1 MKTTYIHHPLR
12 DITYK
17 SKRNRYFMES
27 ERQAL
32 LAYRTAHDD
41 TWRMKLRFEKAKG
54 DVLLTQ
60 NLLHDMDYEREELE
74 EMLEYYTTEIDL
86 TDADIAH
93 TIEIRFQVELRNF
106 YLQVRKQ
113 HQRIIT
119 FYDKVA
125 VLESTYAD
133 LIDTYYR
140 AGKPI
145 DPLNFR
151 VLDDIFKFHED
162 RETNI
167 KSLDKDLQE
176 FLETLNA
183 VYAILDE
190 YIQLYSEFS
199 QHYSASLQKTEQLMK
214 AKQKLNSVWGDEE

>member
-1 MKTTYIHHPLR
+1 MKTIYIHHPLR

-17 SKRNRYFMES
+17 SKNERYFMDS

-32 LAYRTAHDD
+32 LDYRTAHDD

-60 NLLHDMDYEREELE
+60 NLLYDIDYEREELE
-74 EMLEYYTTEIDL
+74 EMWEYYLTQVDL
-86 TDADIAH
+86 TEADIVH
-93 TIEIRFQVELRNF
+93 TIEIRFQVELRDF
-106 YLQVRKQ
+106 YLQIHKL
-113 HQRIIT
+113 HQRLIK
-119 FYDKVA
+119 FYDHVA
-125 VLESTYAD
+125 ALESEYNE
-133 LIDTYYR
+133 LIDAYFR
-140 AGKPI
+140 SRKPI
-145 DPLNFR
+145 DPLQFN

-176 FLETLNA
+176 FLQTLNA

-190 YIQLYSEFS
+190 YIQLYNEFS
-199 QHYSASLQKTEQLMK
+199 QHYSASLQQIEHLMK
-214 AKQKLNSVWGDEE
+214 ATQKLNRIWGDEG